1 MASSALSSNATVNF
15 SSNQPL
21 LIALAVAVV
30 LHLILLLGISL
41 PKPSSEQYI
50 NHDIDITLVN
60 APAQAP
66 VPTPFVAQQD
76 QQAQAQSTPTPPAP
90 PPQQASE
97 QLAPSPKTLT
107 KKVDTKPIVQKKF
120 EPVKPIRETK
130 PIIEPPPEPIKPI
143 PETKR
148 ILKPIVKPPEPVKQ
162 LEPVKPPPEV
172 KKPPE
177 PIKPVPAKPVI
188 TAPEK
193 IEPLLDRQ
201 PLLDQQPPSNDI
213 FQMEQPKTKP
223 RLHTELKPREPVRSE
238 THHLSATSLQQQISS
253 VAAAASSSQLFSA
266 PQTKTKSVHQVSA
279 NKSVASQYKRDWESK
294 VERVGNLNYPEV
306 ASKPNFS
313 ATLTMD
319 VGINADGSIASMR
332 ITQSSGIPEL
342 DEAAKKIVQMSAPFP
357 PLPAALLKELDV
369 LLITRVWKF
378 TDESGLVTQ

>member
-1 MASSALSSNATVNF
+1 MASSALSSNTAVNF

-21 LIALAVAVV
+21 LVALAVAVV
-30 LHLILLLGISL
+30 FHVILLLGIAL

-50 NHDIDITLVN
+50 NRDIDITLVN
-60 APAQAP
+60 APASQVP
-66 VPTPFVAQQD
+66 TPTPFVAQQN
-76 QQAQAQSTPTPPAP
+76 QQAQAQPSLTEPAP
-90 PPQQASE
+90 PPQQASPE
-97 QLAPSPKTLT
+97 LAPSPKTLS
-107 KKVDTKPIVQKKF
+107 KKVEAKPVVKKNF
-120 EPVKPIRETK
+120 EPVKPIRET
-130 PIIEPPPEPIKPI
+130 PPEPIKPI
-143 PETKR
+143 HETKR
-148 ILKPIVKPPEPVKQ
+148 IIKPLVPETKPIVKPP
-162 LEPVKPPPEV
+162 EPVKPPPEV

-177 PIKPVPAKPVI
+177 PVKPVPAKPVI

-193 IEPLLDRQ
+193 TEPLLDRQ

-223 RLHTELKPREPVRSE
+223 RLHTELKPQEPVRLE
-238 THHLSATSLQQQISS
+238 NHRLSATSLQQQISS

-266 PQTKTKSVHQVSA
+266 PESKTKSVHQVSA
-279 NKSVASQYKRDWESK
+279 NKSVAAQYKRDWESK
-294 VERVGNLNYPEV
+294 VERVGNLNYPEIAV
-306 ASKPNFS
+306 KPNFS

-319 VGINADGSIASMR
+319 VGIKADGSIASMR